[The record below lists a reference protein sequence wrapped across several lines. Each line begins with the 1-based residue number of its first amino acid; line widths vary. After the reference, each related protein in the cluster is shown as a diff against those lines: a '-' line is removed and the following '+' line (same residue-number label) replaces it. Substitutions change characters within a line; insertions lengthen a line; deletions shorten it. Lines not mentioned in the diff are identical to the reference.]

1 MVTKKKIQ
9 HGGEPSVAADRV
21 VQDLARIAFANM
33 FDFARFEDD
42 GRVYIFDYDKACE
55 MGAKVSVVTRKV
67 GRGKNA
73 REVRTTKITM
83 PNKLRALIK
92 LGRHLGLF
100 ETRRKRK

>member
-33 FDFARFEDD
+33 FDFARFQDD
-42 GRVYIFDYDKACE
+42 GRLHIFDYDKPRDV
-55 MGAKVSVVTRKV
+55 GAKVSVVTRKV
-67 GRGKNA
+67 GRGKSA
-73 REVRTTKITM
+73 REVRRTKIKM
-83 PNKLRALIK
+83 PNKPRALTK